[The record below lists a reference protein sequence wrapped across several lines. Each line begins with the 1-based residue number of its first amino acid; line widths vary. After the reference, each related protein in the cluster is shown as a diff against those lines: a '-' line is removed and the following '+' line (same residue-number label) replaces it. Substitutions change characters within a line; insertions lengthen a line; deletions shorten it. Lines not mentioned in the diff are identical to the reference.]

1 MTPIDIRQIRMFV
14 AVADTLSFTRAA
26 ETLHVAQPWLS
37 VQIRKLEEQIGFQL
51 FLRNRNRGVLLT
63 EQGHAFLKP
72 ARSYVEAANMV
83 AEVARDMRANQAQ
96 SLRLGAPDFSAE
108 IPAREA
114 LLDLFLRR
122 HPRIEIEIVNAWSSQ
137 LVDALMRHEIDL
149 AFTVGPF
156 EREGCEVLDLA
167 HFRWALLVDRERAD
181 ALGPDISLESLRG
194 QQIASFRRNINP
206 IFYDSI
212 AGRLSAHG
220 IEVLPLPES
229 SLAGIRQHA
238 MRSHVPVLMSEWH
251 AASNLGPDLTILPF
265 SETDFTVALHL
276 VRRENDDRSAV
287 RALWRLA
294 SEVAQAKVDSNFVS
308 TTV

>member
-1 MTPIDIRQIRMFV
+1 MTPIDIRQVRMFV
-14 AVADTLSFTRAA
+14 AVADSLSFTRAA

-63 EQGHAFLKP
+63 DQGHAFLKP

-83 AEVARDMRANQAQ
+83 AEAAHEMRANQAL
-96 SLRLGAPDFSAE
+96 SLKLGAPDFSAE

-114 LLDLFLRR
+114 LLDRFLRR
-122 HPRIEIEIVNAWSSQ
+122 HPRIEMEIVNAWSSQ
-137 LVDALMRHEIDL
+137 LLDGLLRHEIDL

-156 EREGCEVLDLA
+156 ERDGCEVLDLA
-167 HFRWALLVDRERAD
+167 HFRWALLLDKERA
-181 ALGPDISLESLRG
+181 AAWGPEISLDSLRG

-212 AGRLSAHG
+212 AARLSRHG
-220 IEVLPLPES
+220 IEILPLPES

-251 AASNLGPDLTILPF
+251 AASNHGPDLTVLPLAD
-265 SETDFTVALHL
+265 TDFTVALHL

-287 RALWRLA
+287 RALWQLA
-294 SEVAQAKVDSNFVS
+294 REVATNGVDIKIVSN
-308 TTV
+308 TV